1 MNEIVLLSIYFLSC
15 IYYSFFPLTLIII
28 TAAAAA
34 TITAAAIKNGAVP
47 DLFFVF
53 ASVVLETD
61 EFSGSGFCV
70 SDTPAASDEFSSEDD
85 SEDFFDVFFSEGDE
99 DTDETD
105 ESEVFNEMT
114 VVSGLFPFETGC
126 AVWLDAS
133 PPGLLGCC

>member
-1 MNEIVLLSIYFLSC
+1 M
-15 IYYSFFPLTLIII
+15 TLIII

-70 SDTPAASDEFSSEDD
+70 SDTPAATSDEFSSEDD
-85 SEDFFDVFFSEGDE
+85 SEVLMYFFRR
-99 DTDETD
+99 
-105 ESEVFNEMT
+105 
-114 VVSGLFPFETGC
+114 
-126 AVWLDAS
+126 
-133 PPGLLGCC
+133 